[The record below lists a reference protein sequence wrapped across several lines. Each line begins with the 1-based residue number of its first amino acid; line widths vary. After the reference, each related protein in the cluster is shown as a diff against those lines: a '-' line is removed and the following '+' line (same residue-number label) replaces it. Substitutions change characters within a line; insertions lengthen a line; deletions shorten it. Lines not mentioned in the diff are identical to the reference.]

1 MDRKSIK
8 VFRGQ
13 DGRILAQIMQ
23 AENGE
28 YEIWIREKLNNML
41 SGNLHKRRG
50 KHSELAAARA
60 TGDRIVSRYN
70 QDQPSEG

>member
-8 VFRGQ
+8 VFKGH

-23 AENGE
+23 SETGE
-28 YEIWIREKLNNML
+28 YEIWVREKQNNL
-41 SGNLHKRRG
+41 LEGNLRKHRG
-50 KHSELAAARA
+50 KHSNLAVVRA

-70 QDQPSEG
+70 QGQTG

>member
-8 VFRGQ
+8 IFRGN
-13 DGRILAQIMQ
+13 DGRIVAQIMQ

-28 YEIWIREKLNNML
+28 YEIWMREKLNNML
-41 SGNLHKRRG
+41 SGDLHKRRG
-50 KHSELAAARA
+50 KHSDLAAARA

-70 QDQPSEG
+70 QDQPSE

>member
-1 MDRKSIK
+1 MDRRSIK

-50 KHSELAAARA
+50 KPSDLAAARA

-70 QDQPSEG
+70 QDQPSE